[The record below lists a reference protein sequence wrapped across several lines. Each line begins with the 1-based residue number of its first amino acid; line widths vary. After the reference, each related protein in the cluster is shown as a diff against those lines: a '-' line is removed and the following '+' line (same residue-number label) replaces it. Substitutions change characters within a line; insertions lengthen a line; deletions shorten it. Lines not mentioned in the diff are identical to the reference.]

1 MSQNYLLPPDIV
13 ARELCVMLGDVH
25 GVCFTSFDIY
35 KEEMLFRLDAGRH
48 SIRFRLRDSDLE
60 KPLDDLKQQDLK
72 PMVDELLRTIAADP
86 TPVEEIRKINEKRD
100 SAKLPFGI
108 TRVELAG

>member
-1 MSQNYLLPPDIV
+1 
-13 ARELCVMLGDVH
+13 
-25 GVCFTSFDIY
+25 
-35 KEEMLFRLDAGRH
+35 
-48 SIRFRLRDSDLE
+48 
-60 KPLDDLKQQDLK
+60 
-72 PMVDELLRTIAADP
+72 MVDELLRTIAADP